1 MHSTCNYHNCWPFIF
16 SLHFA
21 DPGDEGH
28 PAVRLLHT
36 PLSMQTSPSILL
48 VSPLPFPP
56 PTNSLSLHHLCMEGG
71 HLQSICQF
79 SHLFLSLLLLNSNEK
94 VMECIISTVF
104 LGSSQH
110 YNSNCSHTH
119 RSTGHCTHIFM
130 VAID

>member
-1 MHSTCNYHNCWPFIF
+1 MHSTRNYHNCWLFLF

-21 DPGDEGH
+21 DPGDQGH
-28 PAVRLLHT
+28 PAVQFLHT
-36 PLSMQTSPSILL
+36 PLSTQTSLAILL
-48 VSPLPFPP
+48 VLPSPLPPHRTHSHFISVSKEDIS
-56 PTNSLSLHHLCMEGG
+56 TVFAN
-71 HLQSICQF
+71 F
-79 SHLFLSLLLLNSNEK
+79 SQLFLSLLLLNSNEK
-94 VMECIISTVF
+94 VMEGIISTVF